1 MYGYTFAQANIPTL
15 KAASMGSRSTLLT
28 NLHSIYKAESNAND
42 SLGVYNGTAVG
53 GLTYG
58 TGKSGNAFV
67 FNGTNSYVSFPSDFF
82 EPTGSFSFN
91 VWFNTSSIATLT
103 LLCLTNASGYLGLR
117 VYFGGATRNINFS
130 KFPSGTTINTL
141 TSAGGVYTYGV
152 WNMLTIVNDTSVGM
166 LIYCN
171 GTLIASNAVTSAI
184 SWGSSTLQRLGMN
197 YNNGTPFD
205 GSLDEVGF
213 WNKALTL
220 SEITELYN
228 SSTGKYYP
236 F

>member
-1 MYGYTFAQANIPTL
+1 MILGINGIIAGKGT
-15 KAASMGSRSTLLT
+15 SSSLLT
-28 NLHSIYKAESNAND
+28 NLYAVYKAESNAND

-58 TGKSGNAFV
+58 TGKSGNSFV

-91 VWFNTSSIATLT
+91 VWFNTSSTATLT
-103 LLCLTNASGYLGLR
+103 LLSLTNASGYLGFR
-117 VYFGGATRNINFS
+117 VFLSGSSRIITFS
-130 KFPSGTTINTL
+130 KFPSGSTINTL
-141 TSAGGVYTYGV
+141 SSAGGVYTYGA

-166 LIYCN
+166 LIYSN
-171 GTLIASNAVTSAI
+171 GSLVASNITKTAI

-197 YNNGTPFD
+197 WDNGTVFN

-220 SEITELYN
+220 SEVTELYN
-228 SSTGKYYP
+228 SGSGKFYP